1 MSERTRFMLFQAI
14 TFPQLFT
21 TQLFHLHSTSK
32 SLARIARKVL
42 MARFLQVLLAIRAR
56 IAHHLLSTDGTYD
69 NAYIYSTQDTLQIL
83 ARRTHKNLQ
92 HTIQQTLYRYI
103 CTSYSSLQTS
113 FLKCYHF
120 IRTSN
125 PTHAPV
131 IFGPHH
137 GSSRISIHCFPERFW
152 TRTDFFR
159 T

>member
-56 IAHHLLSTDGTYD
+56 IAHHLLTTDDIYD
-69 NAYIYSTQDTLQIL
+69 NANIYSTQDTLQIL
-83 ARRTHKNLQ
+83 ARRTHKHLQ

-103 CTSYSSLQTS
+103 CTSYSSLQTY
-113 FLKCYHF
+113 FTKCYHF
-120 IRTSN
+120 IRTPN

-131 IFGPHH
+131 IFGPHN
-137 GSSRISIHCFPERFW
+137 GSSRISIHCFPERF
-152 TRTDFFR
+152 
-159 T
+159 